1 MHTYPDRDSTQNG
14 TDLPSRIFLTGVPG
28 SRWSGIAQTLESLN
42 GFNTSDRTSARE
54 FNHNGFTGHKGAY
67 FGKGM
72 EYESY
77 LDSRYIDNAWLD
89 TKGTRVVKSHDW
101 AYKLQ
106 TIHEVF
112 PDDWIMLVYRPDM
125 ASYAWWHEAGGFNIK
140 YPNYAAYKDS
150 ITMLGEIAK
159 QNANILKFA
168 HDYNLTWNYFTPRW
182 IEQHFNQQIEVKQT
196 WPDILVTLL
205 K

>member
-1 MHTYPDRDSTQNG
+1 M
-14 TDLPSRIFLTGVPG
+14 LPNRIFLTGVPG

-42 GFNTSDRTSARE
+42 GFNISDRTPARE
-54 FNHNGFTGHKGAY
+54 FSHSGFTGHKGAY
-67 FGKGM
+67 FGEGM
-72 EYESY
+72 EFESH
-77 LDSRYIDNAWLD
+77 LDPKYIDNVWLD
-89 TKGTRVVKSHDW
+89 NAGTKLVKSHDW
-101 AYKLQ
+101 AYNLQ
-106 TIHEVF
+106 TVREVF

-150 ITMLGEIAK
+150 ATMLGKIAE

-168 HDYNLTWNYFTPRW
+168 HTHDLTWSYFTSRW
-182 IEQHFNQQIEVKQT
+182 IEQNFKQTIEVKHK
-196 WPDILVTLL
+196 WSDILVTLL